1 MHPFL
6 SRRALASPVRR
17 RGHDALASS
26 TIHAFVALRATVA
39 PLTRLVPL
47 TFLLAFGM
55 WGLQPPNS
63 ARAHSAGNL
72 SHVVR
77 SHAANSKAH
86 SPAPI
91 HVARVTFGGTSHG
104 FTPSLVAVTI
114 VPPPV
119 TPDDTGKSAFAK
131 LVVKNL
137 GPVVNSEYNDFSPTI
152 TADGKTMFFVSDRPP
167 SQRQDFWMT
176 TSPDG
181 NDTTWTSPTNVTEIN
196 SSADDGAASIAA
208 DGQTIYFATSRN
220 TTSVNDVDIWQ
231 ATLNGTHWENVHN
244 LGAPINTSLWESQP
258 AISPDGK
265 KLFFASNRPG
275 KIGTESK
282 DNVDI
287 FVSHQM
293 PDGRWSDPVNLGSKI
308 NTAVNDLSPFMA
320 ADGTTLYFA
329 SKGHRGP
336 AGDGFAKDYD
346 IFQSEWKGPTDTDWT
361 TPVALP
367 APINSSADDFFLTVP
382 ASGNVLFF
390 TSDRDGGQ
398 GGYDL
403 YVATNPPP
411 PKATLVLR
419 GRAYDV
425 NTKENLAAHV
435 IIVDSRTNDTV
446 YDKLANSAT
455 GQYLAVLYSDEQ
467 GNLGGPYIIS
477 ATEPNHFPYPPTK
490 EDIPLRSDT
499 SRIITH
505 DIPMNNEVP
514 PIVHWVTRT
523 PQLVTEK
530 PSLFPNFK
538 GVIIREQ
545 KTIEL
550 FALLPMLFYD
560 AGSGTLPSRY
570 VLYTSPAQTNGFSE
584 DTLTSTLN
592 SYYNY
597 LNIVGLRMRNNPS
610 TKITLTGTN
619 SQDIASEM
627 SLDLSRQR
635 AESVKKYL
643 VDIWGIDPTRIDV
656 VARKL
661 PENPTLPTTPE
672 GIAENRRVEL
682 GSDSWDIIHPVL
694 FKSIVKRPDA
704 PTGGFKWENGLRDE
718 VIANRDLVITYQG
731 KPWKEITDLGPLS
744 STTFNGYNWRNDAG
758 QLPQGE
764 DDMDVQLKVTDKTG
778 REVLSN
784 VDKISVKQFSVQN
797 VVAEHL
803 ADKTRETYN
812 LILFTYN
819 KSDMGKWNHKIL
831 DTYVY
836 DRIQPNSDVSVNG
849 YTDILGT
856 EDYNAKL
863 SQNRANAVK
872 ADIAGH
878 IKGRVKS
885 LTAHGFG
892 KTQPL
897 YPNDLPEGR
906 YYNRTV
912 QVLVETPIDSTP

>member
-1 MHPFL
+1 MIHPF
-6 SRRALASPVRR
+6 SIRALSARR
-17 RGHDALASS
+17 LALA
-26 TIHAFVALRATVA
+26 L
-39 PLTRLVPL
+39 L
-47 TFLLAFGM
+47 TFLFTFGS
-55 WGLQPPNS
+55 GGILS
-63 ARAHSAGNL
+63 HSAVAF
-72 SHVVR
+72 SHKAAFVKGDPF
-77 SHAANSKAH
+77 HAADPSHTQPHNLISVTLV
-86 SPAPI
+86 PI
-91 HVARVTFGGTSHG
+91 
-104 FTPSLVAVTI
+104 
-114 VPPPV
+114 PPV
-119 TPDDTGKSAFAK
+119 TPDSGKSAFAK

-137 GPVVNSEYNDFSPTI
+137 GALVNSKYQDFSPTI
-152 TADGKTMFFVSDRPP
+152 TADGRTMFFVSDRPP

-176 TSPDG
+176 TSPEN
-181 NDTTWTSPTNVTEIN
+181 NDTTWGSPVNVQEIN
-196 SSADDGAASIAA
+196 SPADDGAASIAA

-220 TTSVNDVDIWQ
+220 TTAVNDVDIWQ
-231 ATLNGTHWENVHN
+231 ATLNGTHWENVRN

-265 KLFFASNRPG
+265 RLFFASNRPG
-275 KIGTESK
+275 KIGSESK
-282 DNVDI
+282 ENVDI

-293 PDGRWSDPVNLGSKI
+293 PDGRWGDPVNLGSKI
-308 NTAVNDLSPFMA
+308 NTAANDLSPFMA
-320 ADGTTLYFA
+320 ADGATLYFA
-329 SKGHRGP
+329 SRGHRGP
-336 AGDGFAKDYD
+336 AGDKIVKDYD
-346 IFQSEWKGPTDTDWT
+346 IFQSEYKGPTDTDWT
-361 TPVALP
+361 DPVALP
-367 APINSSADDFFLTVP
+367 SPINSPADDFFLTVP

-390 TSDRDGGQ
+390 TSDRDGGY

-411 PKATLVLR
+411 PKHTLVLR

-435 IIVDSRTNDTV
+435 VIIDSRTNDTV
-446 YDKLANSAT
+446 YDKLSNSAT
-455 GQYLAVLYSDEQ
+455 GEYLAVLSSDAQ
-467 GNLGGPYIIS
+467 GRLGGPYIIS
-477 ATEPNHFPYPPTK
+477 ATEQNHFPYPPTK
-490 EDIPLRSDT
+490 EDIPLRGDT

-514 PIVHWVTRT
+514 PIVHWVTQT

-545 KTIEL
+545 NTIEL

-560 AGSGTLPSRY
+560 AGVGTLPNRY
-570 VLYTSPAQTNGFSE
+570 VLYTSPEQTHGFSE
-584 DTLTSTLN
+584 DTLSATLN
-592 SYYNY
+592 AYYNY
-597 LNIVGLRMRNNPS
+597 LNIIGLRMRNNPS
-610 TKITLTGTN
+610 TTITLTGTN
-619 SQDIASEM
+619 SQDIPTEM

-643 VDIWGIDPTRIDV
+643 VDIWGIQPNRINV

-682 GSDSWDIIHPVL
+682 GTDSWEIIHPVL
-694 FKSIVKRPDA
+694 YKTIVKRPDA
-704 PTGGFKWENGLRDE
+704 PTGGFKWENGLRDD
-718 VIANRDLVITYQG
+718 VIQKRDLIISYQG
-731 KPWKEITDLGPLS
+731 KPWATLSDLGPLS
-744 STTFNGYNWRNDAG
+744 TTSFNGYNWRSTQGNK
-758 QLPQGE
+758 LPSGE
-764 DDMDVQLKVTDKTG
+764 DKMDVQLKVTDKSG

-784 VDKISVKQFSVQN
+784 TDQIDVRQFSVSKMG
-797 VVAEHL
+797 AENL
-803 ADKTRETYN
+803 QDKTRETYN

-831 DTYVY
+831 DSYVY
-836 DRIQPNSDVSVNG
+836 ERIQPNSDVSVNG

-856 EDYNAKL
+856 EDYNTKL
-863 SQNRANAVK
+863 STNRANAVK
-872 ADIAGH
+872 SDIAGH

-885 LTAHGFG
+885 LTAHGYG

-912 QVLVETPIDSTP
+912 QVLVETPTTP